1 SFAYLSGP
9 AYGLLLDAAGG
20 DWRSGLKPK
29 DDLGFRAQAAFG
41 LSTAQLS
48 ADELEQRA
56 ERYEGALLRRG
67 EARREQARQE
77 RQAKLRAR
85 FVDGPVLIL
94 PLRNAQFSFDPN
106 GAQPLGDHGTVYS
119 VLQISD
125 SWGTLKA
132 SSGALMAP
140 DFQKAV
146 VPSPSDTT
154 SRPVKGDGWALHLR
168 SGWAIKPAARSGDFE
183 LRHEK

>member
-1 SFAYLSGP
+1 
-9 AYGLLLDAAGG
+9 LLLDAAGG

-29 DDLGFRAQAAFG
+29 DDLGFRVQAAFG
-41 LSTAQLS
+41 LPTAQLS

-56 ERYEGALLRRG
+56 ERYEGALLRR
-67 EARREQARQE
+67 EETRREQARQE

-125 SWGTLKA
+125 AWGTLKA
-132 SSGALMAP
+132 SRGGLMAR
-140 DFQKAV
+140 DFQKAF
-146 VPSPSDTT
+146 VPAPADIG
-154 SRPVKGDGWALHLR
+154 SRPVKGDGWELHLGR
-168 SGWAIKPAARSGDFE
+168 GWVIKPGTRKGDFE
-183 LRHEK
+183 LQQQR